1 MSRPETASA
10 APRGLL
16 RRLFDVFRAPKD
28 QVMGMNRRN
37 LDMIYPRN
45 PRLHFT
51 LVNHKLKTKAILS
64 AVGLPVAPTLATV
77 DGFHQ
82 LAELEARLAGLEEFV
97 IKPANGSG
105 GKGIIVVAAKD
116 GDSYVTAGGRRLGPA
131 QVRKHVADIVFGVYT
146 FDKADVAV
154 VEPRLHPDPFFA
166 SLYPDGLSDIR
177 VITVDGTPVL
187 SMIRV
192 PTKASDGRA
201 NLHQGAIGL
210 GLDLA
215 TGRVVQAR
223 KKGVTVE
230 VHPDTQAQL
239 VGQQVPFWP
248 DILDIC
254 RRGAK
259 AIPLGYLGFD
269 IVVDRTRGPTVLEVN
284 ARPGLEI
291 QNVTGIP
298 LRGLLRR
305 LGLAETG
312 A

>member
-1 MSRPETASA
+1 MK
-10 APRGLL
+10 LL
-16 RRLFDVFRAPKD
+16 RNLLALLRAPKD
-28 QVMGMNRRN
+28 EVMGMNRRN

-51 LVNHKLKTKAILS
+51 LVNHKLKTKAILG
-64 AVGLPVAPTLATV
+64 AAGLPVSPTLTTFES
-77 DGFHQ
+77 FH
-82 LAELEARLAGLEEFV
+82 ELEHLAPRLEGHPEFV

-105 GKGIIVVAAKD
+105 GKGIIVVARRD
-116 GDSYVTAGGRRLGPA
+116 GDAFITAGGRRLDFQA
-131 QVRKHVADIVFGVYT
+131 VRKHVADIVFGVYT
-146 FDKADVAV
+146 FDKSDVAV
-154 VEPRLHPDPFFA
+154 VEPRLHPDAFFA
-166 SLYPDGLSDIR
+166 GLYPDGLSDIR
-177 VITVDGTPVL
+177 VITVDGAPVL

-215 TGRVVQAR
+215 TGVVVQAR
-223 KKGVTVE
+223 KKGQPVH
-230 VHPDTQAQL
+230 VHPDTGAAL

-248 DILDIC
+248 EILDIC
-254 RRGAK
+254 RRGAR

-269 IVVDRTRGPTVLEVN
+269 IIVDRSRGPTVLEVN

-298 LRGLLRR
+298 LRAHLRR
-305 LGLAETG
+305 LGLSETE
-312 A
+312 AAR